1 MRIRAVEEEM
11 LECERDVELGS
22 VGEGEGKSGWR
33 LWIADVGFWQGPS
46 TPESRTGWVA
56 PG

>member
-46 TPESRTGWVA
+46 APESRTGWVA